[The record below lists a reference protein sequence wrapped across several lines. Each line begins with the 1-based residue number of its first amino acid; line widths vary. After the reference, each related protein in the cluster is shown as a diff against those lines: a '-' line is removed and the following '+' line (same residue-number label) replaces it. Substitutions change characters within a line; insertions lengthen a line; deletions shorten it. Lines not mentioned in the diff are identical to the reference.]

1 MRDIAINGSSTS
13 PRAASIAWMVYLGLQ
28 LSALSI
34 ICVIPMLIDG
44 GSITQFAWFS
54 DNSPHEGIRVELL
67 GYNEID

>member
-1 MRDIAINGSSTS
+1 
-13 PRAASIAWMVYLGLQ
+13 MVYLGLQ